1 MSRVLSFNHFGVYG
15 ICQRKGKLLVIRKG
29 KGPYTGRYDLPGG
42 RLEEN
47 EGLRDGLVREFMEET
62 GFTVCVQSNAGTF
75 DCFVRFQEDAFTH
88 MHHIAA
94 LYTVEISG
102 EGVPGGIESFDEQ
115 DSLGAEWVDLSEV
128 TLDSSSPV
136 AVAAVEWL
144 SRGSLPAVTRYYDD
158 WEMKNHEKSIKKDA
172 GQGAFDHSIG

>member
-1 MSRVLSFNHFGVYG
+1 MLSFNHFGVYG
-15 ICQRKGKLLVIRKG
+15 ICQREGKLLVIRKR

-62 GFTVCVQSNAGTF
+62 GLTVSVQSNSGTF
-75 DCFVRFQEDAFTH
+75 DCFVRFQEEAFTH

-94 LYTVEISG
+94 LCTVEIAG
-102 EGVPGGIESFDEQ
+102 EGRPAKIVEFAEQ
-115 DSLGAEWVDLSEV
+115 DSLGAEWVDLSEI

-136 AVAAVEWL
+136 VVAAAEWL
-144 SRGSLPAVTRYYDD
+144 SNGILPTETRYYDD
-158 WEMKNHEKSIKKDA
+158 WETKN
-172 GQGAFDHSIG
+172 QPTP